1 MKYYVPILT
10 NIKKK
15 YRHTDMKFKRHL
27 NKTILTKISYTQ
39 PAKNK
44 NKNIIKY

>member
-15 YRHTDMKFKRHL
+15 YTDMKFKRHL
-27 NKTILTKISYTQ
+27 NKQILTKISNMQ

-44 NKNIIKY
+44 NKIKY